1 MDRLREYLDAQAP
14 DWKADVTG
22 TLLAGSCAIM
32 RMDEEAQELVDAY
45 AFDEKAFAARGLFS
59 ALAVKALRTAVL
71 AKHFPDRLQSGE
83 NDAQAMIDAALIALT
98 GREYSTFSAAQSV
111 RALMSVS
118 SAAAAS
124 LDATRLLCVEGETG
138 AAARFAAGGEMLSL
152 DAPGCATFRVE
163 TEQRAVPLYWQV
175 TTDGFDRTPPSVAS
189 TRRMEVERDYL
200 DAGGRKVDSVNL
212 GDQVTVSIT
221 ARAHEWPQPDS
232 VIVDL
237 LPGGFEM
244 VLAERGGDG
253 GDGGDEEEDA
263 GRAPFRVERREDRML
278 LFTDLQPGRPFT
290 HTYAIRAVNK
300 GRFTTPPVH
309 AEAMYDQ
316 TARADGAAGSM
327 EVK

>member
-1 MDRLREYLDAQAP
+1 
-14 DWKADVTG
+14 VTG

-32 RMDEEAQELVDAY
+32 RMDEEAKELVDAY

-59 ALAVKALRTAVL
+59 ALTVKALRTAVL
-71 AKHFPDRLQSGE
+71 AKHFPDRLQAGE

-138 AAARFAAGGEMLSL
+138 AAARLAAGGGMLSL
-152 DAPGCATFRVE
+152 DAPGCAAFRVE
-163 TEQRAVPLYWQV
+163 TEERAVPLYWQV
-175 TTDGFDRTPPSVAS
+175 TTDGFDRIPPAAAS
-189 TRRMEVERDYL
+189 ARRMEVERDYL
-200 DAGGRKVDSVNL
+200 DAEGRKVDSVNL
-212 GDQVTVSIT
+212 GDRVTVSIT
-221 ARAHEWPQPDS
+221 ARVHEWPQPDS

-244 VLAERGGDG
+244 VLAERGDG
-253 GDGGDEEEDA
+253 GAGGDEGDGEETA
-263 GRAPFRVERREDRML
+263 AQTPFRVERREDRML

-290 HTYAIRAVNK
+290 HTYAIRAVNR